1 MKHFFSNSPLGLSLI
16 GLLLSGCTRS
26 GPADFPDAE
35 NRDASLDASQS
46 DTPFVRADTGPLPDA
61 GTPLEETVIYAHSD
75 STLYTFSAL
84 TNAVVE
90 VGPFTSS
97 EGARASFMTDLAVDA
112 AGLVFTSGG
121 NRLWSVDPES
131 ARVTPI
137 GALPGE
143 INALT
148 FLAPGELGPAET
160 LIGVGGV
167 NVYQIDPTTGSARML
182 GTYPDGY
189 ISSGDVVSVEGATY
203 ATVVRVDS
211 EADADTLVQISFDAT
226 GRSTFREIGDIRSEA
241 MGFRNIWGIGYWG
254 RSVYGFSAGGN
265 LIEIDARSGA
275 ARVVTTMTGARTFW
289 GAGVTTR
296 APVLI

>member
-1 MKHFFSNSPLGLSLI
+1 MKRFFSNSPLGLSLI

-35 NRDASLDASQS
+35 ARDASLDASQP
-46 DTPFVRADTGPLPDA
+46 DAPFVRADTGPLPDA

-97 EGARASFMTDLAVDA
+97 EGTRTSFMTDLAVNA
-112 AGLVFTSGG
+112 AGMVFTSGG
-121 NRLWSVDPES
+121 DRLWSVDPET
-131 ARVTPI
+131 ARVTAI
-137 GALPGE
+137 GALPAG

-160 LIGVGGV
+160 LIAVGGAE
-167 NVYQIDPTTGSARML
+167 VYQIDPSDANTRML
-182 GTYPDGY
+182 GTYPDGW

-203 ATVVRVDS
+203 ATVVRTDTA
-211 EADADTLVQISFDAT
+211 ADADTLVQITFDAT
-226 GRSTFREIGDIRSEA
+226 GRSTFREIGAIRSDV
-241 MGFRNIWGIGYWG
+241 MGFRNIWGIRDWR
-254 RSVYGFSAGGN
+254 RSVYGFTAGGD
-265 LIEIDARSGA
+265 LIDIDARTGA
-275 ARVVTTMTGARTFW
+275 ARVVTTTTGARTFW

-296 APVLI
+296 APALI